1 METAGRLRPADVFVS
16 IPDPRQAA
24 KVERDLA
31 ELSVVAAN
39 AVLVG
44 ADTFV
49 EIELWAREK
58 PDWLRGYR
66 PLPAEF
72 TNHLNRAWV
81 LSFWVTFGRLFGRID
96 PEQFEAAF
104 RRWVSSVLPAL
115 GAEIV
120 AIDGKTGVPGGR
132 SSSLGW

>member
-1 METAGRLRPADVFVS
+1 MVTTS
-16 IPDPRQAA
+16 Y
-24 KVERDLA
+24 
-31 ELSVVAAN
+31 LSGHC
-39 AVLVG
+39 LS
-44 ADTFV
+44 
-49 EIELWAREK
+49 
-58 PDWLRGYR
+58 
-66 PLPAEF
+66 AEF

-81 LSFWVTFGRLFGRID
+81 LSFWVTFGRLFGPID